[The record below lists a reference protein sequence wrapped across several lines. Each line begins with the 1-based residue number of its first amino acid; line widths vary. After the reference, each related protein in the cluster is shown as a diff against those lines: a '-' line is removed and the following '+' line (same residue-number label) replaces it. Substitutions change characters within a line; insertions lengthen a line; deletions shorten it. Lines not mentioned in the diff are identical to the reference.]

1 MNNFKNVKSNKGF
14 GRHIY
19 IMLANI
25 QKCFFRKY
33 LFILICVML
42 FIVFLSAY
50 PISVFGQDCDTEKA
64 VAEKTKR
71 TNEAKTTA
79 DKLAQAFKNLPP
91 PKPKPAENK
100 NGANAKTDLDA
111 ARIKWDKSKDALN
124 DAKKNLKPGS
134 DEISIK
140 QDIANKQREL
150 ADKQDELKN
159 KDTKTYNENRLKIAE
174 LQGEF
179 RITIKDFKRSTA
191 AEIISNTDY
200 KKIDFSKNAIVNCTG
215 QKAKQLNASEDMV
228 RGECY
233 LERAKEL
240 LNMNRFNS
248 ERISQL
254 SGELQNAVTA
264 IGAVSTVSSTRKES
278 PNETISRAGPLL
290 QTEIEKT
297 QTAMKDKYAEYIKL
311 DNGIG
316 ILMEQIN
323 ALSTDIKTLE
333 GQLKP
338 ITEAE
343 KKVNDAKNDFE
354 KAEKKWKDVEKNAQ
368 DIKDWEAAD
377 TKRKKAEKEMN
388 DAAAEK
394 TKADTEKANAEKAD
408 AAFKAQATTALN
420 TARIAADL
428 NTLDARMAV
437 LNRDLLRE
445 ASNEVLA
452 NNARAADN
460 KQKIE
465 QALKKPQLT
474 EAQKTEL
481 RQRWRNYFREI
492 VRPQYVGRRNEA
504 EANRLRGIR
513 DGTTLQSFAC
523 VKEVNAFIVELNQ
536 AINKVLA
543 LTASLATGAGVTN
556 PNDQDVLIPDESIPP
571 LDEGGDDETPTD
583 EVPDDIEKNTGKV
596 KVDEYYVFL
605 LTNASNGLYIGTIES
620 MKTSVRCSFTGGGI
634 GCKPTDLV
642 TYKKLLGPFANSAE
656 AQNALCKSITESKYR
671 PAGIGWMGRW
681 QGSNNWYGLWDVS
694 LSSCPPK

>member
-1 MNNFKNVKSNKGF
+1 MNNFKNLKSNKGF
-14 GRHIY
+14 GWQTFI
-19 IMLANI
+19 LSANN
-25 QKCFFRKY
+25 QKCIFRKH
-33 LFILICVML
+33 LFILICVMF

-50 PISVFGQDCDTEKA
+50 SNAVFGQDCDTEKT
-64 VAEKTKR
+64 VAEKTKLA
-71 TNEAKTTA
+71 NDAKTTA
-79 DKLAQAFKNLPP
+79 DKLAQAFKSLPP
-91 PKPKPAENK
+91 AKPKPAENK
-100 NGANAKTDLDA
+100 NGATAKADLDA
-111 ARIKWDKSKDALN
+111 AKIKWDKSKDALN

-134 DEISIK
+134 DETSMK

-150 ADKQDELKN
+150 DEKQEELKN
-159 KDTKTYNENRLKIAE
+159 KDTKTYNDNRSKIAE

-179 RITIKDFKRSTA
+179 RSTIKDFKRSTA
-191 AEIISNTDY
+191 GEIISNMDY
-200 KKIDFSKNAIVNCTG
+200 KKIDFSKSAIANCTG

-233 LERAKEL
+233 LEKAREL
-240 LNMNRFNS
+240 LNTNNFKG
-248 ERISQL
+248 ELISQL

-264 IGAVSTVSSTRKES
+264 IGSFGTVSSTRKES

-297 QTAMKDKYAEYIKL
+297 QTALREKYAEYVKL

-323 ALSTDIKTLE
+323 ALRTEINTLE

-343 KKVNDAKNDFE
+343 KKANDAKNDFE
-354 KAEKKWKDVEKNAQ
+354 KAEKKWKDAEKNSQ

-394 TKADTEKANAEKAD
+394 TKADMEKANAEKAD
-408 AAFKAQATTALN
+408 AAFKTQATTALN
-420 TARIAADL
+420 TAQTEAAL
-428 NTLDARMAV
+428 NTLDARMAT

-445 ASNEVLA
+445 AAREVVA
-452 NNARAADN
+452 NNATVIENKKKLEQA
-460 KQKIE
+460 KQKPNITE
-465 QALKKPQLT
+465 PQK
-474 EAQKTEL
+474 AEL
-481 RQRWRNYFREI
+481 DRRWRVYLRPI
-492 VRPQYVGRRNEA
+492 VQPHYIRKRNEA

-513 DGTTLQSFAC
+513 DATALQNVKC
-523 VKEVNAFIVELNQ
+523 VKEVNVFIIELNQ

-543 LTASLATGAGVTN
+543 LTASLATDGDFRN
-556 PNDQDVLIPDESIPP
+556 PNEERVEIPDDLLPP
-571 LDEGGDDETPTD
+571 LEEKGGGESPTD

-642 TYKKLLGPFANSAE
+642 TYKKLLGPFASSAE
-656 AQNALCKSITESKYR
+656 AQNALCKSITESKFR